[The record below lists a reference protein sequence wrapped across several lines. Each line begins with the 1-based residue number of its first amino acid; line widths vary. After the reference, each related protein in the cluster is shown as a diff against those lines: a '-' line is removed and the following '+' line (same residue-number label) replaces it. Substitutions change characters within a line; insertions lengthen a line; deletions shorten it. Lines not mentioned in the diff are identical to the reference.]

1 MSPVEF
7 STLLAGWCEKHHFS
21 NQRAAA
27 AELGVSYG
35 TLCGWLSRV
44 RGLPCRLTREAVLRR
59 MRRGC
64 EPVAEASP
72 SEVAAACKIWRA
84 KNGLSQV
91 QAAALLKWPPS
102 MFRSIEGMTGRMT
115 PLAVDEILHQIRK
128 PVSAEEMATVKQR
141 QRPVEPGV
149 VAERLRQWRR
159 AHRLNR
165 RQAADALKAMGFATT
180 ARTVWVWESERMLP
194 NRPLALLEKLAE
206 KPPQTEPRR
215 EEIGRSFGK
224 QLRQWRRMRGLNQR
238 KALAILGEGGDQ
250 AKVSDW
256 ERGKMVPRNMSELL
270 AKMEAAK

>member
-27 AELGVSYG
+27 AELGTSYG

-44 RGLPCRLTREAVLRR
+44 RGLPCHLTREAVLRR
-59 MRRGC
+59 MRGGC
-64 EPVAEASP
+64 EPIAEASP

-84 KNGLSQV
+84 RNGLSQV

-115 PLAVDEILHQIRK
+115 PLAVDEILHQLRK
-128 PVSAEEMATVKQR
+128 PVIVEVAAIKQR
-141 QRPVEPGV
+141 QHAVERGV

-159 AHRLNR
+159 THRLNR

-180 ARTVWVWESERMLP
+180 ARTLWVWESERMLP
-194 NRPLALLEKLAE
+194 RRPLALLAKLTE
-206 KPPQTEPRR
+206 KPPKTEPRR
-215 EEIGRSFGK
+215 EDVGRSFG
-224 QLRQWRRMRGLNQR
+224 QTLRQWRRKRGLNQR
-238 KALAILGEGGDQ
+238 EALAILGEGGDQ

>member
-44 RGLPCRLTREAVLRR
+44 RGLPCRLTRAAVLRR
-59 MRRGC
+59 MRGGC
-64 EPVAEASP
+64 EPIAEASP

-91 QAAALLKWPPS
+91 QAGALLKWPPS

-128 PVSAEEMATVKQR
+128 PVSAEEVAVIKQR

-159 AHRLNR
+159 THRLNR

-180 ARTVWVWESERMLP
+180 ARTLWVWETERMLP
-194 NRPLALLEKLAE
+194 QRPLALLEKLAE
-206 KPPQTEPRR
+206 KPPKTEPQR
-215 EEIGRSFGK
+215 EEIGRSFG
-224 QLRQWRRMRGLNQR
+224 QTLRQWRRKRGLNQR
-238 KALAILGEGGDQ
+238 EALAILGEGGDQ

-256 ERGKMVPRNMSELL
+256 ERGKMVPRNMAELL

>member
-44 RGLPCRLTREAVLRR
+44 RGLPCHLTLAAVLRR
-59 MRRGC
+59 MRGGC
-64 EPVAEASP
+64 EPIAEASP
-72 SEVAAACKIWRA
+72 FEVAAECKIWRA
-84 KNGLSQV
+84 KHGLTQI
-91 QAAALLKWPPS
+91 QAGAMLKWPPS
-102 MFRSIEGMTGRMT
+102 MFRSIEAMTNRMT
-115 PLAVDEILHQIRK
+115 PLAADEILHQIRK
-128 PVSAEEMATVKQR
+128 PVSAEELAVIKQR
-141 QRPVEPGV
+141 QHAVEPGV

-215 EEIGRSFGK
+215 EEIGRSFG
-224 QLRQWRRMRGLNQR
+224 QTLRQWRRMRGLNQR
-238 KALAILGEGGDQ
+238 EALAILGEGDDQ
-250 AKVSDW
+250 GKLSRW
-256 ERGKMVPRNMSELL
+256 ENGKQVPANMGELL
-270 AKMEAAK
+270 AKMDATE

>member
-59 MRRGC
+59 MRGAC
-64 EPVAEASP
+64 EPIAEASP

-128 PVSAEEMATVKQR
+128 PVSAEEVAVIKQR

-206 KPPQTEPRR
+206 KPPKTEPRR
-215 EEIGRSFGK
+215 REIGRSFGK
-224 QLRQWRRMRGLNQR
+224 QMRLWRRMRGLNQR
-238 KALAILGEGGDQ
+238 EALAILGEGDDQ
-250 AKVSDW
+250 GKLSRW
-256 ERGKMVPRNMSELL
+256 ENGKQVPANMRALL

>member
-59 MRRGC
+59 MRGGC
-64 EPVAEASP
+64 EPIAEASP

-115 PLAVDEILHQIRK
+115 PLAVA
-128 PVSAEEMATVKQR
+128 PA
-141 QRPVEPGV
+141 
-149 VAERLRQWRR
+149 
-159 AHRLNR
+159 
-165 RQAADALKAMGFATT
+165 
-180 ARTVWVWESERMLP
+180 SERWIRSSR
-194 NRPLALLEKLAE
+194 NRD
-206 KPPQTEPRR
+206 
-215 EEIGRSFGK
+215 GK
-224 QLRQWRRMRGLNQR
+224 N
-238 KALAILGEGGDQ
+238 
-250 AKVSDW
+250 
-256 ERGKMVPRNMSELL
+256 EL
-270 AKMEAAK
+270 